1 MIKEYWEMD
10 KTLKIK
16 KFMLFMKT
24 FAKLWKIVDSPNG
37 MLSSYCLTVMC
48 LHVLLHY
55 KFLPNIQ
62 SLKGINYSDGFDV
75 SYVKLDNLPLAYE
88 SRLEST
94 NVSHL
99 LFLFSDYYTEKFNID
114 TDVVTLRGQGETISK
129 SLWYKNRNQKFS
141 NVDDDDDDI
150 NIDINEEQNKVD
162 EKIIFTKS
170 INKSK
175 YLKSKG
181 YSKLSVEDPFELVE
195 SILPHDLAKT
205 LRNEFNQNKIFD
217 GKFIN
222 LEFYIMIFNSIFFFF
237 K

>member
-48 LHVLLHY
+48 LHVLLYY

-62 SLKGINYSDGFDV
+62 SLKGINFSDGFDV
-75 SYVKLDNLPLAYE
+75 SYVKLDNLPMVYE

-94 NVSHL
+94 NVSQL
-99 LFLFSDYYTEKFNID
+99 IYLFSNYYTEKFNIVD
-114 TDVVTLRGQGETISK
+114 DVVTLRGQGETISK
-129 SLWYKNRNQKFS
+129 HLWDTNKNQYS
-141 NVDDDDDDI
+141 SDDFKEDQDI
-150 NIDINEEQNKVD
+150 LD

-170 INKSK
+170 INKVKS
-175 YLKSKG
+175 LKSNRFAN
-181 YSKLSVEDPFELVE
+181 YSKLSVEDPFEVVD
-195 SILPHDLAKT
+195 SILPHDLAST
-205 LRNEFNQNKIFD
+205 IRNEIHQDKIFE
-217 GKFIN
+217 GKF
-222 LEFYIMIFNSIFFFF
+222 Y
-237 K
+237 